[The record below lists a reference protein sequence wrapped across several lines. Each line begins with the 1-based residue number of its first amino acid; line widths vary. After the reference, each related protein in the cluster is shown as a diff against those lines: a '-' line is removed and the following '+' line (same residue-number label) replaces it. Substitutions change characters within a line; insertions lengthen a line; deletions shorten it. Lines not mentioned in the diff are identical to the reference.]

1 MTSLNRLVV
10 AWSGPQVVGLAVNVL
25 HFSASDNSAPPVA
38 AVRTAFQGLAP
49 YLPTGV
55 TISFPTSGDVIDDTT
70 GHLTGVWSA
79 AATGNVVGSAP
90 AAAPAG
96 VGACIGLTTGG
107 IVNGKKGPR
116 RLRGRM
122 FIVPLSNNAY
132 DINGLLV
139 TGAVS
144 LLTTFGTAM
153 QASGPLAVWHRPTTP
168 GGSDGNSYG
177 VISTKVRNKV
187 AYLSSRR
194 D

>member
-10 AWSGPQVVGLAVNVL
+10 NWSGPQLVGLSVNVL

-38 AVRTAFQGLAP
+38 AVRTAFQGIAA

-55 TISFPTSGDVIDDTT
+55 SIAFPTSGDVIDDTT
-70 GHLTGVWSA
+70 GTLTGVWTA

-90 AAAPAG
+90 AAAAAG
-96 VGACIGLTTGG
+96 VGAAIGFTTGG
-107 IVNGKKGPR
+107 IVNGR

-122 FIVPLSNNAY
+122 FIVPLSTNAY
-132 DINGLLV
+132 DIDGTLV
-139 TGAVS
+139 TGAMSVLS
-144 LLTTFGTAM
+144 TFGSAI
-153 QASGPLAVWHRPTTP
+153 QASGPLAIWHRPTSK
-168 GGSDGNSYG
+168 GASDGNSYG
-177 VISTKVRNKV
+177 VVSNKVRDKV